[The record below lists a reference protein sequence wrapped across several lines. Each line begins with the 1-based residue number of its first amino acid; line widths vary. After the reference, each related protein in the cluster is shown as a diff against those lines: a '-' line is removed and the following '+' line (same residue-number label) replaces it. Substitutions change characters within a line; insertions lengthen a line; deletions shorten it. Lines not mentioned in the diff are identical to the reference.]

1 MLPFLDIKTPFPPVS
16 EALDEPCG
24 LLAAG
29 ADLSVE
35 RLLDAYSAGIFPW
48 FSEGEPILWWS
59 PDPRTVFLLD
69 QYKPS
74 RSLRRFLRQSE
85 FKITLNNNFEQVIQR
100 CSEPRKDQPSTWIT
114 DDIKQAYLKLHS
126 LGHAHSVE
134 VWQNDVLVGGIYGVS
149 IGKLF
154 CGESM
159 FSGISNGS
167 KVALACLI
175 THLKSEAFPIIDCQ
189 VENPHLLSLGAVN
202 IPRSDYLI
210 YLNAAKSQPVDKLF
224 WQPQTLDLQLIMSA

>member
-16 EALDEPCG
+16 EALDDPCG

-29 ADLSVE
+29 ADLSVK
-35 RLLDAYSAGIFPW
+35 RLLDAYSSGIFPW
-48 FSEGEPILWWS
+48 FSDGEPILWWS

-74 RSLRRFLRQSE
+74 RSLRRFLRQSD
-85 FKITLNNNFEQVIQR
+85 FKITLNNHFEQVIQR

-114 DDIKQAYLKLHS
+114 DEIKQAYLKLHF
-126 LGHAHSVE
+126 LGHAHSLE
-134 VWQNDVLVGGIYGVS
+134 VWQNDDLIGGIYGVA

-159 FSGISNGS
+159 FSGVSNGS
-167 KVALACLI
+167 KVALFYLI
-175 THLKSEAFPIIDCQ
+175 KYLRKRGFQIMDCQ

-202 IPRSDYLI
+202 IQRSDYLI
-210 YLNAAKSQPVDKLF
+210 YLNAAKSQPVDEQF
-224 WQPQTLDLQLIMSA
+224 WQPQTLT